1 MFFFLLQ
8 KKKKRHVQMAQIMI
22 YDKIQLQPKPYTF
35 ILKVESIY
43 LVVKSL
49 LLWCQRVIKID
60 RVILFLGMGFRRDD
74 SCLLGLRFKFLWSLL
89 DFNGL

>member
-1 MFFFLLQ
+1 
-8 KKKKRHVQMAQIMI
+8 MAQIMI

-49 LLWCQRVIKID
+49 LL
-60 RVILFLGMGFRRDD
+60 
-74 SCLLGLRFKFLWSLL
+74 
-89 DFNGL
+89 